1 MRDDPV
7 FVKDDRDGI
16 DAVPCDKIVIAV
28 PGIICKDDVGI
39 REIGGDI
46 CLG

>member
-39 REIGGDI
+39 RELGGDI
-46 CLG
+46 RLG